1 MLRSGGCV
9 GFLSCPVC
17 LERLRD
23 PVTIPC
29 GHSYCKRCISQCW
42 DEEQLQKKAV
52 SCPQCR
58 GCFPAR
64 PALNRSTVLSEVLDS
79 VEPSPAEPRGSSPG
93 SASLGGECNFCSG
106 AVKSRAVKSCLTC
119 VASFCETHLRPHLQ
133 FPVLQRHALVE
144 ATSGLQEMI
153 CSRHNKLLEV
163 FCVQDKRCICLLCA
177 MDEHSGHTTVSA
189 AKEWCR
195 LQQKPLQKIQ
205 ERFHA
210 LIQCREKELQAL
222 NEAVKAYSTSAQAAM
237 DLSKEFL
244 AEITK
249 YMEKNLSLFCYMIQY
264 YEKKELHQTHMLQ
277 KKLEQVIAHLK
288 RSDAECSQLKHT
300 DDPILCLQKFLSLT
314 AVAESEVP
322 RSNPVSNNHSFLSAS
337 HLLLGLKEQM
347 KKLFDEEMIEMNTG
361 VKQINIILPPKPKT
375 RLEFKKHYCQLK
387 LSPDSCNSS
396 LQLSEENRKVQFLSY
411 GTYSTAEPHADRFIH
426 TNQVLCD
433 GAVRGCCYWEVKW
446 QDKVNIALSY
456 GSIVRNACGDSSKFG
471 YNDQSW
477 SLECD
482 RYFCKFRHNSIV
494 TEVSTYPPEHI
505 GVYLDEDAGVL
516 AFYRVCSQGP
526 MTLLYKTQAEFTK
539 PLYPGFTL
547 DSFLGSSSVT
557 LC

>member
-189 AKEWCR
+189 AKERASTCALFSRGTFRALQDVNPLLCKVLPIVSLQTVVPAAFRSFANSCR
-195 LQQKPLQKIQ
+195 VVSG
-205 ERFHA
+205 RF
-210 LIQCREKELQAL
+210 LT
-222 NEAVKAYSTSAQAAM
+222 V
-237 DLSKEFL
+237 LS
-244 AEITK
+244 I
-249 YMEKNLSLFCYMIQY
+249 
-264 YEKKELHQTHMLQ
+264 
-277 KKLEQVIAHLK
+277 IA
-288 RSDAECSQLKHT
+288 T
-300 DDPILCLQKFLSLT
+300 
-314 AVAESEVP
+314 P
-322 RSNPVSNNHSFLSAS
+322 R
-337 HLLLGLKEQM
+337 
-347 KKLFDEEMIEMNTG
+347 D
-361 VKQINIILPPKPKT
+361 
-375 RLEFKKHYCQLK
+375 YCQLK

-396 LQLSEENRKVQFLSY
+396 LQLSEENRKVQFRSY

-494 TEVSTYPPEHI
+494 TDVSTYPPEHI

-539 PLYPGFTL
+539 PLYPERRN
-547 DSFLGSSSVT
+547 SKPPT
-557 LC
+557 LCEGLKNIY